1 MMCTRPDIYHAVGG
15 VSRFLSNPGK
25 EHWAAVTISSW
36 EEDEE
41 ASSKQEKEPSQD
53 PNEEGRRLEAYLASD
68 RGKKKRLASII
79 IKEGD
84 KERPPKK
91 KN

>member
-41 ASSKQEKEPSQD
+41 PSSKQENHHRIPMK
-53 PNEEGRRLEAYLASD
+53 
-68 RGKKKRLASII
+68 
-79 IKEGD
+79 KEGAWRHILHLIV
-84 KERPPKK
+84 ERRSALQAS
-91 KN
+91 

>member
-53 PNEEGRRLEAYLASD
+53 PNEEGRRRHILHLIVERRSALQAS
-68 RGKKKRLASII
+68 
-79 IKEGD
+79 
-84 KERPPKK
+84 
-91 KN
+91 